1 MISPKD
7 RLIVVDILDSVLGMG
22 TSMANDEM
30 AYHCPFCHHHKKK
43 LQINLNN
50 QKFHCWVCDSKGNT
64 IGFLLRKLN
73 CEFSKINTINTI
85 YGSNYYKSDDVE
97 YDEVVK
103 LKLPN
108 EFKRLNEK
116 EIAIDPTFDSVKRY
130 LLNRGISNDIIVK
143 YNIGYCESGIYA
155 NRIIIPSY
163 DKDNQLNYFMARSY
177 DDNPFKY
184 KNPPISKNVIG
195 FENQINWNYEITLC
209 EGVFD
214 AIAIRRNAIPLFG
227 KFISKKLMEAI
238 FFNKVKKI
246 RIMLDDDAQS
256 QANKYVNYFT
266 KNGIDVTNI
275 IPIEKDPSEL
285 GFEKTQELIRSSKS
299 TGWDDMIKIKLKGI

>member
-7 RLIVVDILDSVLGMG
+7 KLVVTDILDSILGMG
-22 TSMANDEM
+22 SSLPNDEM
-30 AYHCPFCHHHKKK
+30 AYYCPFCHHHKPK
-43 LQINLNN
+43 LQINLNS

-73 CEFSKINTINTI
+73 CDHSKINTINTI
-85 YGSNYYKSDDVE
+85 YGSNYYNSVE
-97 YDEVVK
+97 NDYDEVIK

-116 EIAIDPTFDSVKRY
+116 EITIDPTFDFVKHY
-130 LLNRGISNDIIVK
+130 LHTRGIDDSIIIK
-143 YNIGYCESGIYA
+143 YNIGYCESGMYA

-163 DKDNQLNYFMARSY
+163 DKNNQLNYFMARSY
-177 DDNPFKY
+177 NDNNFKY

-195 FENQINWNYEITLC
+195 FENQINWKYEITLC

-227 KFISKKLMEAI
+227 KFISKRLMEAI

-246 RIMLDDDAQS
+246 RIMLDTDAQD

-266 KNGIDVTNI
+266 KNDIEVVNI
-275 IPIEKDPSEL
+275 IPTEKDPSEL
-285 GFEKTQELIRSSKS
+285 GFNSTQELIRQSK
-299 TGWDDMIKIKLKGI
+299 TTRWDDMIKVKLKGI

>member
-7 RLIVVDILDSVLGMG
+7 KLIVVDILDSVLGFG
-22 TSMANDEM
+22 TAHANDEM

-43 LQINLNN
+43 LQINLNS

-73 CEFSKINTINTI
+73 CESSKISSINNI
-85 YGSNYYKSDDVE
+85 YGSTYYKPGADDVE
-97 YDEVVK
+97 EIIK

-108 EFKRLNEK
+108 EFKKLDK
-116 EIAIDPTFDSVKRY
+116 KSLSIDPNFDYVKRY
-130 LLNRGISNDIIVK
+130 LLSRDINDDIIVK
-143 YNIGYCESGIYA
+143 YNIGYCESGIYE

-177 DDNPFKY
+177 NENNFKY
-184 KNPPISKNVIG
+184 KNPPVSKNVIG
-195 FENQINWNYEITLC
+195 FENQINWNHEIVLC

-227 KFISKKLMEAI
+227 KFISKRLMETI
-238 FFNKVKKI
+238 FLNKVKNIK
-246 RIMLDDDAQS
+246 IMLDADAQE
-256 QANKYVNYFT
+256 QANRYVDYFT
-266 KNGIDVTNI
+266 KNGIKVTNI
-275 IPIEKDPSEL
+275 IPTEKDPSDL
-285 GFEKTQELIRSSKS
+285 GFTQTQEIIKNSKV
-299 TGWDDMIKIKLKGI
+299 THWDDMIKRKLKEL